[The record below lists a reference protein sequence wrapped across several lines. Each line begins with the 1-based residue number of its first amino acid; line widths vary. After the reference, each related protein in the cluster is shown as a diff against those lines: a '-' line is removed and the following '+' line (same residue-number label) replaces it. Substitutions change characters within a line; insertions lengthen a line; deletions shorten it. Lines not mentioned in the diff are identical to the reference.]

1 MCSVFTR
8 LPEER
13 SASFSVLWKPS
24 PSVAD
29 AIMACPEVSGYSN
42 TDKSD
47 GGERRQKKVNK
58 KKEGL
63 KPIEIQVN

>member
-1 MCSVFTR
+1 
-8 LPEER
+8 
-13 SASFSVLWKPS
+13 
-24 PSVAD
+24 
-29 AIMACPEVSGYSN
+29 MACPEVSGYSN

-47 GGERRQKKVNK
+47 GGERRQKKVKK